1 VQLKCFV
8 GIVQILNLLLSAVEL
23 MAHMWNSDADLDL
36 ASLYGRDVSLGGH
49 NMRPSRTTFRVTGD
63 CVYSNSAAMSLRFIV
78 DDVLLLKRYSPLFCL
93 VTDRGDVV
101 LESRMVFLG
110 GLGPIGD
117 TDEVP
122 TCINPCLLGCFFR
135 SISSNSAPKEN
146 AGASQPA

>member
-1 VQLKCFV
+1 
-8 GIVQILNLLLSAVEL
+8 
-23 MAHMWNSDADLDL
+23 
-36 ASLYGRDVSLGGH
+36 
-49 NMRPSRTTFRVTGD
+49 
-63 CVYSNSAAMSLRFIV
+63 MSLRFIV

-122 TCINPCLLGCFFR
+122 TCIKTCLLGCFLR